1 MNVFRLFCKKPM
13 DFTVCAVIVTSN
25 WLIWVLTLFG
35 FRWGLISFTCLC
47 DFSIIVG
54 FSGPFYCSLWSLLFC
69 YIYYSLF
76 SIILPYLLFPSFH
89 QFWIWPVLVV
99 LTNWG
104 TALGILFIWYLCD
117 YLVQNFIPCRLY
129 KILFSFSQTSFSA
142 TLVIKLL
149 SIF

>member
-1 MNVFRLFCKKPM
+1 MEWNFSDQETHGFHS
-13 DFTVCAVIVTSN
+13 VCCNSN
-25 WLIWVLTLFG
+25 LYWLIWVLTLFG
-35 FRWGLISFTCLC
+35 FRWGLINFTCLC
-47 DFSIIVG
+47 NFRINDG